1 MLVAGSSKTAPR
13 ILIFSIILGAE
24 YLSYVKSIT
33 SFALTF
39 FGCIIS
45 VLASVL
51 KTPQLRS
58 HCFPV
63 VKVLKTTTQAPMSN
77 LRAHLKKIHAD
88 LMCQFDEKMKTSHK
102 TRLL

>member
-1 MLVAGSSKTAPR
+1 M
-13 ILIFSIILGAE
+13 GAE
-24 YLSYVKSIT
+24 YLFYVKSIT

-58 HCFPV
+58 YYFPV

-102 TRLL
+102 KTRKLTH